1 MRWGCTCR
9 WERGKGPHPCL
20 RPTMYE
26 AGAGVDKNAS
36 MFSFDAIAIRFAELE
51 ASCPGKFDWK

>member
-1 MRWGCTCR
+1 
-9 WERGKGPHPCL
+9 
-20 RPTMYE
+20 MYE